1 MNHLI
6 KEFIDYIEDKNLAP
20 QHNKELVKKD
30 CVDKFHLIKDRSVFY
45 CEHFAVRFC
54 YTKNNSFS
62 NTVLS
67 LSCLQKYD
75 KIPFFVVLVK
85 REGTNQLFLANTTFL
100 KKISHSSME
109 LSLTNIKGSF
119 NGSDIMRECAGIE
132 NISRNFEELI
142 AIHNGMEWNDNLQRL
157 VDASSRI
164 KSVNEKFS
172 PSDFE
177 LNNIKSSIKRAKDFV
192 ATKDYSELLN
202 DLNDRC
208 NNVKDA
214 ILVASRIENVNIR
227 GRLIEALITS
237 EPKERQK
244 LLSNLEELERM
255 LPTYDTKNGLGDYVR
270 KFNNDTTYTDIK
282 TKIIYLDSAPKAFNI
297 DKFLKCMAQDNT
309 IFFFYF
315 IGIDKDKIFNTILA
329 SVYHS
334 ELIQNTILQYHW
346 AGRSSRGVA
355 QYKGKGVN
363 DMLREKKFQN
373 NIDKTE
379 AERYLKSLLER

>member
-119 NGSDIMRECAGIE
+119 NGSDIMRECAGIGW
-132 NISRNFEELI
+132 
-142 AIHNGMEWNDNLQRL
+142 NGMIICNGWLMRPQESNQLTRNSHLP
-157 VDASSRI
+157 I
-164 KSVNEKFS
+164 
-172 PSDFE
+172 
-177 LNNIKSSIKRAKDFV
+177 LN
-192 ATKDYSELLN
+192 
-202 DLNDRC
+202 
-208 NNVKDA
+208 
-214 ILVASRIENVNIR
+214 
-227 GRLIEALITS
+227 
-237 EPKERQK
+237 
-244 LLSNLEELERM
+244 
-255 LPTYDTKNGLGDYVR
+255 
-270 KFNNDTTYTDIK
+270 
-282 TKIIYLDSAPKAFNI
+282 
-297 DKFLKCMAQDNT
+297 
-309 IFFFYF
+309 
-315 IGIDKDKIFNTILA
+315 
-329 SVYHS
+329 
-334 ELIQNTILQYHW
+334 
-346 AGRSSRGVA
+346 
-355 QYKGKGVN
+355 
-363 DMLREKKFQN
+363 
-373 NIDKTE
+373 
-379 AERYLKSLLER
+379 